1 MGMPGTQDLL
11 HRRRQRQRRR
21 RRSGGAGGTAGGC
34 CYRQRLTGGLAIPA
48 RINCSPFAHRI
59 TPAGLAHLHDRRPLH
74 GKLHRGA
81 IDRNSI
87 GRRGLGDALY
97 MCGRYEEAVRAGQR
111 AVGID
116 AGSLEAQVGLGRALY
131 MCGRYEEA
139 VAAYKAALALD
150 AGNREAHSGLGLA
163 LGRWEKDAGR

>member
-1 MGMPGTQDLL
+1 MLSVSLSDM
-11 HRRRQRQRRR
+11 
-21 RRSGGAGGTAGGC
+21 AV
-34 CYRQRLTGGLAIPA
+34 GLCIAYHIA
-48 RINCSPFAHRI
+48 VTTDNDSLEAQV
-59 TPAGLAHLHDRRPLH
+59 
-74 GKLHRGA
+74 
-81 IDRNSI
+81 
-87 GRRGLGDALY
+87 GLGRALY
-97 MCGRYEEAVRAGQR
+97 MCGRYEEAAGAGQRAVGIDAGSIGAQVNVARGALYMCGRCEEAVRAGQR

-116 AGSLEAQVGLGRALY
+116 AGSIGAQVGLGRALY